1 MTDGYAG
8 PVSLPAQPEHPL
20 RVLFVCTANIGRSA
34 YAERRAV
41 QLLAAAQ
48 VDSVSVASAG
58 VAAGTGRA
66 MDGQMAAQ
74 LRARGGDPYGHSSRP
89 LTLDL
94 LEEAHLVL
102 TFEFGHRLRIAS
114 SWPTQEPKVFGF
126 RQLADAVTRVQVP
139 GRGLLLL
146 DQAVAVGRRDGLNFN
161 VADPYGRGPKV
172 ARACAD
178 IIDAGLNRI
187 LPLLPPD

>member
-1 MTDGYAG
+1 
-8 PVSLPAQPEHPL
+8 L

-34 YAERRAV
+34 YAERRAA
-41 QLLAAAQ
+41 QLLAAARI
-48 VDSVSVASAG
+48 DGVSVASAG
-58 VAAGTGRA
+58 VAGITGRA
-66 MDGQMAAQ
+66 MDGHMAAQ
-74 LRARGGDPYGHSSRP
+74 LRARGGDPYGHSSSR

-102 TFEFGHRLRIAS
+102 TFEFAHRLSIAN

-126 RQLADAVTRVQVP
+126 RQLADAVTRVREP

-146 DQAVAVGRRDGLNFN
+146 DQAVAVGRPDGLNFN
-161 VADPYGRGPKV
+161 VADPYGRGAKV

-178 IIDAGLNRI
+178 TIDAGLDRI
-187 LPLLPPD
+187 LPRLPPG